1 MVLVDRLRDDEMNG
15 KVRSAAP
22 GSDADPT
29 LQALDALAEALEQIA
44 DDRQV
49 LVKKIE
55 ELRRSRR
62 KGLAWQEILVEE
74 DGPGSMQVVSR
85 MLACL
90 SKASGTLR
98 KELVEELRE
107 EGATIP
113 AIARLFGV
121 THQRVSNLL
130 RRSPE

>member
-1 MVLVDRLRDDEMNG
+1 MVLVDRLHDESDG
-15 KVRSAAP
+15 AHGRAAP
-22 GSDADPT
+22 GSAGDKT
-29 LQALDALAEALEQIA
+29 LQALDAMAEALKQIIE
-44 DDRQV
+44 DQQV
-49 LVKKIE
+49 LVHKIDG
-55 ELRRSRR
+55 LRRARR
-62 KGLAWQEILVEE
+62 KGQAWKDILAEE
-74 DGPGSMQVVSR
+74 DPPGSMQVVSR

-107 EGATIP
+107 EGSTIP

-130 RRSPE
+130 RRTPE

>member
-1 MVLVDRLRDDEMNG
+1 MVLVDRLHDESEG
-15 KVRSAAP
+15 APDRAAP
-22 GSDADPT
+22 GSEGDRT
-29 LQALDALAEALEQIA
+29 LQALDALAEALEQLGE
-44 DDRQV
+44 DREV
-49 LVKKIE
+49 LARKIDG
-55 ELRRSRR
+55 LRRARR
-62 KGLAWQEILVEE
+62 KGQAWKDILAKE
-74 DGPGSMQVVSR
+74 DAPGSMQVVSR

-107 EGATIP
+107 EGSTIP

>member
-1 MVLVDRLRDDEMNG
+1 MVLVDRLSEEEAEPARG
-15 KVRSAAP
+15 AAP
-22 GSDADPT
+22 GSDGDRT
-29 LQALDALAEALEQIA
+29 LQALDALAAALEELSRDQE
-44 DDRQV
+44 V
-49 LVKKIE
+49 LRGKIDG
-55 ELRRSRR
+55 LRDARR
-62 KGLAWQEILVEE
+62 GGAAWQDILGEE
-74 DGPGSMQVVSR
+74 EAPASMQVVSR

-107 EGATIP
+107 EGASIP

>member
-1 MVLVDRLRDDEMNG
+1 MALVDRLHDESEG
-15 KVRSAAP
+15 EPRRGAP
-22 GSDADPT
+22 GSDDDRT
-29 LQALDALAEALEQIA
+29 LQALDALAEALDEIGE
-44 DDRQV
+44 DRDV
-49 LVKKIE
+49 LVRKLE
-55 ELRRSRR
+55 DLRRARR
-62 KGLAWQEILVEE
+62 KGHAWKDILADE

-85 MLACL
+85 MLARL

-107 EGATIP
+107 EGSTIP

-130 RRSPE
+130 RRTPE

>member
-1 MVLVDRLRDDEMNG
+1 MVLVDRLSDDDMGG
-15 KVRSAAP
+15 KTRSVAL
-22 GSDADPT
+22 GRDADPT
-29 LQALDALAEALEQIA
+29 LRALDALAEALEQISQ
-44 DDRQV
+44 DQEV
-49 LVKKIE
+49 LAKKIDS
-55 ELRRSRR
+55 LRQARS
-62 KGLAWQEILVEE
+62 KGLSWQDILGEE
-74 DGPGSMQVVSR
+74 DAPGSMQVVSR

-90 SKASGTLR
+90 SKASGALR

-130 RRSPE
+130 RRSPD

>member
-1 MVLVDRLRDDEMNG
+1 MVLVHRFDDESEEVPG
-15 KVRSAAP
+15 RAVP
-22 GSDADPT
+22 GSDDDRT
-29 LQALDALAEALEQIA
+29 LHALDALAEALEQIGE
-44 DDRQV
+44 DREV
-49 LVKKIE
+49 LARKIDG
-55 ELRRSRR
+55 LRRARR
-62 KGLAWQEILVEE
+62 KGQPWKDILAKE
-74 DGPGSMQVVSR
+74 DAPGSMQVVSR

-107 EGATIP
+107 EGSTIP

>member
-1 MVLVDRLRDDEMNG
+1 MVLVDRLRDDEMDR
-15 KVRSAAP
+15 KMHRAVP
-22 GSDADPT
+22 GSDGDPT
-29 LQALDALAEALEQIA
+29 LQALDALAEALEQLA
-44 DDRQV
+44 EDQKV
-49 LVKKIE
+49 LGKKIDG
-55 ELRRSRR
+55 LRRARR
-62 KGLAWQEILVEE
+62 KGLSWQDILMDEE
-74 DGPGSMQVVSR
+74 GPGSMQVVSR